1 MKKPLLYLFILSVL
15 LNIFTYMYFTKKAK
29 FEEDRIANF
38 QKEAKAKKDSIV
50 ALNNQIIDAN
60 YFSLEYN
67 DNAIEYLEEFD
78 VTQLAAEI
86 RDEINSLNESP
97 NGNPLTK
104 YDKINGNKAII
115 NKIKILNH
123 RWIIADFNIGGAW
136 GEVLVKYFKT
146 EGKPTEYE
154 TMDTF
159 IYPKTLK

>member
-15 LNIFTYMYFTKKAK
+15 LNIFTYMYFTKKTK

-50 ALNNQIIDAN
+50 ALNNQIMDAN

-78 VTQLAAEI
+78 VNQLALEI
-86 RDEINSLNESP
+86 RDEINSLNEGP

-104 YDKINGNKAII
+104 YDKINGNKSVI

-123 RWIIADFNIGGAW
+123 RWIIADFNIDGAW
-136 GEVLVKYFKT
+136 GEVLIKYFKT

>member
-15 LNIFTYMYFTKKAK
+15 LNIFTYMYFTKKTK

-38 QKEAKAKKDSIV
+38 QKESKAKKDSITV
-50 ALNNQIIDAN
+50 LNNQVMDAN

-67 DNAIEYLEEFD
+67 DNAIEYFENFD
-78 VTQLAAEI
+78 VNQLSAEI
-86 RDEINSLNESP
+86 RDEISSLNEKP
-97 NGNPLTK
+97 EGNPLTK
-104 YDKINGNKAII
+104 YDIINGNKAII
-115 NKIKILNH
+115 NKIKILNN
-123 RWIIADFNIGGAW
+123 RWIIADFNVGGAW
-136 GEVLVKYFKT
+136 GEVLIKYFKE

>member
-15 LNIFTYMYFTKKAK
+15 LNVFTYMYFTKKTK

-38 QKEAKAKKDSIV
+38 QKEAKAKKDSI
-50 ALNNQIIDAN
+50 ASLNNQIMDAN

-67 DNAIEYLEEFD
+67 DNAIEYLEDFD
-78 VTQLAAEI
+78 VTQLTAEI

-136 GEVLVKYFKT
+136 GEVLIKYFKT

>member
-15 LNIFTYMYFTKKAK
+15 LNIFTYMYFTKKTK

-38 QKEAKAKKDSIV
+38 QKETKAKKDSIA
-50 ALNNQIIDAN
+50 ALNNQVMDAN

-67 DNAIEYLEEFD
+67 DNAIEYFENFD
-78 VTQLAAEI
+78 VNQPSAEI
-86 RDEINSLNESP
+86 RDEISSLNEKP
-97 NGNPLTK
+97 EGNPLTK
-104 YDKINGNKAII
+104 YDKINDNKAII
-115 NKIKILNH
+115 NKIKILNN

-136 GEVLVKYFKT
+136 GEVMIKYFKE

>member
-15 LNIFTYMYFTKKAK
+15 LNVFTYMYFTKKTK

-38 QKEAKAKKDSIV
+38 QKESKAKKDSIA
-50 ALNNQIIDAN
+50 ALNNQVLDAN

-67 DNAIEYLEEFD
+67 DNAMEYFENFD
-78 VTQLAAEI
+78 VNKLAAEI
-86 RDEINSLNESP
+86 RDEISSLNERP
-97 NGNPLTK
+97 DGNPLTK
-104 YDKINGNKAII
+104 YEKINGNKPII
-115 NKIKILNH
+115 NKIKILNS
-123 RWIIADFNIGGAW
+123 RWIIADFNVGGAW
-136 GEVLVKYFKT
+136 GEVMIKYFKQ